1 MESLRREAEGFSR
14 DGVSQMKKP
23 VIAAV
28 LLMSLG
34 AAPLFAQGTLLYFEL
49 QGIMAYSTAQKAIEF
64 YSQTADDVMQKPSL
78 GFDFVRRFSGKT
90 RDFGVLAVQARL
102 AYNSSAATP
111 LQIQLYNAY
120 FRLKAGFADVWVGH
134 NRPALGLDAELDSH
148 ALLLPSPAMRGYGF
162 DRDWG
167 LGLQRDFPWGNAA
180 ASLTAGSGMP
190 LYFRGNY
197 LAALRVSRGVLA
209 RDNYSLGVSLAHGQ
223 ILETMGYFVMYG
235 EPVGF
240 TAVSADATYLWR
252 NLENRFEVLTGQ
264 KAGSNILFLF
274 WRSGINLLEEGRLK
288 LEVQPAVERA
298 FGRWD
303 CILVGGAAYQ
313 ITADLAARSMIQ
325 YDHARK
331 DARFVL
337 QLYFYKRV

>member
-1 MESLRREAEGFSR
+1 
-14 DGVSQMKKP
+14 MKKT
-23 VIAAV
+23 AV
-28 LLMSLG
+28 MIVVLALFS
-34 AAPLFAQGTLLYFEL
+34 AAPLLAQGTLLYFEL
-49 QGIMAYSTAQKAIEF
+49 QGIMAYSTARRAIQF
-64 YSQTADDVMQKPSL
+64 YSQTAEDVMQKPSL
-78 GFDFVRRFSGKT
+78 GFDLVQRFSGKT
-90 RDFGVLAVQARL
+90 RDLGVLAIQARL
-102 AYNSSAATP
+102 AFTNDPASP
-111 LQIQLYNAY
+111 LQVQLYNAY
-120 FRLKAGFADVWVGH
+120 FRYKAGFADVWAGH

-167 LGLQRDFPWGNAA
+167 AGLQRDFSWGNAA
-180 ASLTAGSGMP
+180 ASLTTGSGMP

-209 RDNYSLGVSLAHGQ
+209 RDNYSLGLSLARGH
-223 ILETMGYFVMYG
+223 ILETMGYSVMG
-235 EPVGF
+235 EEPVGF

-252 NLENRFEVLTGQ
+252 NLENRFEVLAGR

-274 WRSGINLLEEGRLK
+274 WRAGLNLLDEGRLK

-298 FGRWD
+298 FGSWEYV
-303 CILVGGAAYQ
+303 LAGGVAYQ
-313 ITADLAARSMIQ
+313 VTADLAARSMIQ